1 VSSQVMNAR
10 APRWQFWQVHYLA
23 LAAVQTRPFLLP
35 PSQRE
40 EGWNATAEVLCRDST
55 AEGPRSAV
63 ARSGSACKNR
73 FMKMMKEH
81 KVCCTA
87 IEADSSL
94 HPTER
99 GDPIAHEDRRS

>member
-1 VSSQVMNAR
+1 MNAR
-10 APRWQFWQVHYLA
+10 APRWQSWQDRYLA
-23 LAAVQTRPFLLP
+23 LAVDQTRPFLLP
-35 PSQRE
+35 PFQRE
-40 EGWNATAEVLCRDST
+40 EGWNATAEVLRRDSA

-63 ARSGSACKNR
+63 NRSGLACKNR
-73 FMKMMKEH
+73 FMKMMEEH
-81 KVCCTA
+81 KVCRSA